1 MPERSISGFKLS
13 SAVVVCPECSAPFQ
27 KELLTDT
34 PPLSPE
40 DVVEADLHR
49 VFPDPA
55 IRASLLGVCPEC
67 KFCAWATSFGNS
79 NLNPSLARKEPQLP
93 YTKKYAVAVKC
104 ARSRNMHPLDI
115 AFIALNGLWCAREA
129 GEDDVLWLEL
139 VAYEHSRGMADYP
152 SVQEEDGMAH
162 LMMAEIW
169 RQLKQF
175 EQARRE
181 YELALHDATIMPE
194 IIRHQIGLCDRKVS
208 AVTALP
214 LHVVRQIFPPEEIAQ
229 ESEKTATEASPEP
242 VPAQK
247 AVPEILRVQ
256 ETAKPVEQQPKM
268 TAETAMLSAIS
279 TLLSAQ
285 ATILAE
291 EAQAEAEA
299 ARLQPPTEEVA
310 EIKPVIRPARPK
322 TGPPSLSTISDTITA
337 QAAAVPP
344 PVASTPAAATPQ
356 TAVKAVDSEIASQ
369 PAVAQAPVQSS
380 TNRAPFAQGNPGMAR
395 AVLGQQLAPAP
406 APVQQIAPPPPP
418 SPPAVRNVTGIRCV
432 NNGNAVAR
440 VRHTH
445 KFKHAL
451 SGPIRQY
458 SDNWQSDYAPTPVRL
473 PAQPPREY
481 HEIPNPYF
489 DRSAEVQSPVEQ
501 APLPD
506 FEIEGFTRDSA
517 RANRAL
523 LAQSSQAHAPT
534 QPQTA
539 PQQQAAPAAATAPQ
553 QAAVPPG
560 QSPDHTDAI
569 ARVESYLSFSRA
581 LHTRSFLKYN

>member
-13 SAVVVCPECSAPFQ
+13 SAVVVCPECRAPFH
-27 KELLTDT
+27 KELLTDI

-49 VFPDPA
+49 VFPDPI

-67 KFCAWATSFGNS
+67 KYCAWSTSFGNS
-79 NLNPSLARKEPQLP
+79 NLNPALARREPLLP

-129 GEDDVLWLEL
+129 GEDDLLWLEL
-139 VAYEHSRGMADYP
+139 VAYEHSRGMTDYP
-152 SVQEEDGMAH
+152 SVQDEDGMAH

-175 EQARRE
+175 DQARRE
-181 YELALHDATIMPE
+181 YELALNDATIMPE

-208 AVTALP
+208 AITALP
-214 LHVVRQIFPPEEIAQ
+214 LHVVRQLFPEEEKETQAKEAAEEPAQ
-229 ESEKTATEASPEP
+229 TKLPTVSPEP
-242 VPAQK
+242 VASGPA
-247 AVPEILRVQ
+247 E
-256 ETAKPVEQQPKM
+256 ETSAEQPKM

-285 ATILAE
+285 ATLLAE
-291 EAQAEAEA
+291 EAEAEA
-299 ARLQPPTEEVA
+299 NQHEAATQEALA
-310 EIKPVIRPARPK
+310 AFDAKPVIRPARQR
-322 TGPPSLSTISDTITA
+322 TA
-337 QAAAVPP
+337 QPETSGTNNPLSNTAA
-344 PVASTPAAATPQ
+344 PVVAPLAPKSAPLQAGIVEQPAPATPQ
-356 TAVKAVDSEIASQ
+356 
-369 PAVAQAPVQSS
+369 PQA
-380 TNRAPFAQGNPGMAR
+380 RLPFPQGNPGMAQ
-395 AVLGQQLAPAP
+395 AVLGQQMSPAP
-406 APVQQIAPPPPP
+406 ALAPVVQSAPPEPPP
-418 SPPAVRNVTGIRCV
+418 LRNVPGIKCV
-432 NNGNAVAR
+432 KNGNAVAR
-440 VRHTH
+440 VRHSH

-451 SGPIRQY
+451 AGPVRQY
-458 SDNWQSDYAPTPVRL
+458 QDNWQSDYAPTPVRL

-481 HEIPNPYF
+481 QQMPNPYY
-489 DRSAEVQSPVEQ
+489 DRPVEVQSPVEL

-506 FEIEGFTRDSA
+506 FEIEGFTKDSA
-517 RANRAL
+517 RANKAI
-523 LAQSSQAHAPT
+523 AQAQPAQQSQPLPQYQAT
-534 QPQTA
+534 QE
-539 PQQQAAPAAATAPQ
+539 PAAAGSNAPAQQ